1 MLQVLVVGAAVIV
14 SGAHTTEMEW
24 ILFHVTAISVVVDNG
39 DAQLFSS
46 VYYTCRRLTRSP
58 LHLALGMSLAPPD
71 LPSPAPTPDGH
82 PPPLPMTPAAG
93 PVDPSDAAQSRLR
106 AEIETQLLRL
116 SQDLYEMEVCAG
128 EVGKDMEGAVPQYL

>member
-1 MLQVLVVGAAVIV
+1 
-14 SGAHTTEMEW
+14 
-24 ILFHVTAISVVVDNG
+24 
-39 DAQLFSS
+39 
-46 VYYTCRRLTRSP
+46 
-58 LHLALGMSLAPPD
+58 MSLAPPD

-82 PPPLPMTPAAG
+82 PPPLLMTPAAG

-106 AEIETQLLRL
+106 GEIETQLLRL